1 MACGGVS
8 GGISNLS
15 WCDSLHVSLEDSR
28 SNTEAATQSMAA
40 ARTAELSSQS
50 DATTP
55 RACKALHKARACSG
69 DRTSARLCA
78 VRYAASRTT
87 GEGWVIAV
95 LIAATVA
102 STSGPR
108 SPSGS
113 AIAVALHTFSMAVV
127 TAAA

>member
-15 WCDSLHVSLEDSR
+15 WCDSLHASLEDSR

-40 ARTAELSSQS
+40 ARTAALSSQS

-69 DRTSARLCA
+69 DKGYDSKGRALPGREVNLRKRDTVRARRPGDMASADDTALLARVEA
-78 VRYAASRTT
+78 VMN
-87 GEGWVIAV
+87 GQKPV
-95 LIAATVA
+95 
-102 STSGPR
+102 
-108 SPSGS
+108 
-113 AIAVALHTFSMAVV
+113 
-127 TAAA
+127 